1 MTGTVLTNNG
11 LALITKLVAAKATLE
26 FSRVAVGTG
35 KVPQGV
41 DPQAMI
47 NLNAYKMDAQ
57 ISSYGVSPD
66 QEDVAYIVT
75 QVSSI
80 GVSAGFA
87 VTEGGVFAND
97 PDKGEILFAYLD
109 LTEDPQYVYA
119 ETDSISK
126 FVEITFNVLI
136 GSVEK
141 VTAYVT
147 PGALVKKVEFEEMEK
162 RVEETE
168 KPIFEDYTGD
178 TSVPAA
184 SAAIEALKSKSKLG
198 ALLSNIKAAFKG
210 ACLIGHIVNNC
221 VTDNP
226 NLPLS
231 AAQGKAL
238 MDAVNVLNT
247 KTSKTG
253 HIHDDRYYTEAEV
266 DAKFNQRILVPSP
279 TSSSGGIS
287 TYQIKPQIADQ
298 GIFCLCRSELYIVR
312 LGQSGGAFNA
322 YDLIQISDHTATI
335 NATVSLT
342 TDKKALIFK
351 CSQFENPIFIG
362 RF

>member
-11 LALITKLVAAKATLE
+11 LALLTKLVAAKATLE

-126 FVEITFNVLI
+126 FVEIIFNVLI

-147 PGALVKKVEFEEMEK
+147 PGALVKKVEFEELEK

-168 KPIFEDYTGD
+168 SPTFEDSTGD

-184 SAAIEALKSKSKLG
+184 SAAIEELKSKSKLG
-198 ALLSNIKAAFKG
+198 VLLSNIKAAFKG

-221 VTDNP
+221 VTDRSD
-226 NLPLS
+226 LPLS

-238 MDAVNVLNT
+238 MDLYNVLNT
-247 KTSKTG
+247 KTIFAGSAHSLHVRSGDNGLKNIYLD
-253 HIHDDRYYTEAEV
+253 IHDADGNYA
-266 DAKFNQRILVPSP
+266 S
-279 TSSSGGIS
+279 
-287 TYQIKPQIADQ
+287 IAFLSD
-298 GIFCLCRSELYIVR
+298 GTKGL
-312 LGQSGGAFNA
+312 A
-322 YDLIQISDHTATI
+322 YFVNKEEIWRMKL
-335 NATVSLT
+335 
-342 TDKKALIFK
+342 
-351 CSQFENPIFIG
+351 
-362 RF
+362 

>member
-47 NLNAYKMDAQ
+47 SLNAYKMDAQ

-147 PGALVKKVEFEEMEK
+147 PGALVKKVEFEELEK

-168 KPIFEDYTGD
+168 KPTFEDYTGD

-184 SAAIEALKSKSKLG
+184 SAAIEELKSKSKLG
-198 ALLSNIKAAFKG
+198 VLLSNIKAAFKG

-221 VTDNP
+221 VTDNA

-247 KTSKTG
+247 KVGSYTNEYEKFTETVLGKYVQYSFYGRPWTFSILPVPNGNSTLSFVVSLVGSKNSIAHMNIDTDG
-253 HIHDDRYYTEAEV
+253 RVSLYDQDWSEISA
-266 DAKFNQRILVPSP
+266 
-279 TSSSGGIS
+279 SSGILIRGTIG
-287 TYQIKPQIADQ
+287 Y
-298 GIFCLCRSELYIVR
+298 CLK
-312 LGQSGGAFNA
+312 
-322 YDLIQISDHTATI
+322 IQ
-335 NATVSLT
+335 
-342 TDKKALIFK
+342 
-351 CSQFENPIFIG
+351 
-362 RF
+362 

>member
-1 MTGTVLTNNG
+1 MKDYTVDDPKFSEKITITEITDTNHADNINKAPKQVFENTLFLKKSKVSADGGDVSDTVIQSAADVEDEYPIPAAGDTPKTLLGKTKKFFESIKNWMTGVC
-11 LALITKLVAAKATLE
+11 
-26 FSRVAVGTG
+26 
-35 KVPQGV
+35 
-41 DPQAMI
+41 
-47 NLNAYKMDAQ
+47 
-57 ISSYGVSPD
+57 
-66 QEDVAYIVT
+66 
-75 QVSSI
+75 
-80 GVSAGFA
+80 
-87 VTEGGVFAND
+87 
-97 PDKGEILFAYLD
+97 
-109 LTEDPQYVYA
+109 
-119 ETDSISK
+119 
-126 FVEITFNVLI
+126 
-136 GSVEK
+136 
-141 VTAYVT
+141 
-147 PGALVKKVEFEEMEK
+147 
-162 RVEETE
+162 
-168 KPIFEDYTGD
+168 
-178 TSVPAA
+178 
-184 SAAIEALKSKSKLG
+184 
-198 ALLSNIKAAFKG
+198 LL
-210 ACLIGHIVNNC
+210 GHIVNNC
-221 VTDNP
+221 VTDRSD
-226 NLPLS
+226 LPLS

-238 MDAVNVLNT
+238 MDAITVLNT

>member
-247 KTSKTG
+247 KGTVYEK
-253 HIHDDRYYTEAEV
+253 YNVV
-266 DAKFNQRILVPSP
+266 DAIKEDLVPITTIEIPAGNYIIFVSNSVNNSQAG
-279 TSSSGGIS
+279 TISCAIKASSGKLSSMEMRGIS
-287 TYQIKPQIADQ
+287 NNGGGLLGCAYFTTTTKSTVTSFGYGYNSGDYKYQSLIIAVK
-298 GIFCLCRSELYIVR
+298 L
-312 LGQSGGAFNA
+312 
-322 YDLIQISDHTATI
+322 
-335 NATVSLT
+335 
-342 TDKKALIFK
+342 
-351 CSQFENPIFIG
+351 
-362 RF
+362 

>member
-26 FSRVAVGTG
+26 VSRVAVGTG

-162 RVEETE
+162 RVEEIE
-168 KPIFEDYTGD
+168 KPTFEDYTGD

-184 SAAIEALKSKSKLG
+184 SAAIEEMKSKSKLG
-198 ALLSNIKAAFKG
+198 VLLSNIKAAFKG

-221 VTDNP
+221 VTDRSD
-226 NLPLS
+226 LPLS

-247 KTSKTG
+247 KVGSYTNEYEKFTETVLGKYVQYSFYGRPWTFSK
-253 HIHDDRYYTEAEV
+253 
-266 DAKFNQRILVPSP
+266 LPVPNGNS
-279 TSSSGGIS
+279 
-287 TYQIKPQIADQ
+287 
-298 GIFCLCRSELYIVR
+298 
-312 LGQSGGAFNA
+312 
-322 YDLIQISDHTATI
+322 DLSFV
-335 NATVSLT
+335 VSLVGT
-342 TDKKALIFK
+342 KISIAHMNIATDGTVALYDQNWNEI
-351 CSQFENPIFIG
+351 SISSDILIRGTIG
-362 RF
+362 YYLKIQ